1 MTDGPHRL
9 ATLGMDNIWHLTKRL
24 HVDLRRQASCV

>member
-1 MTDGPHRL
+1 MTSGRDRL
-9 ATLGMDNIWHLTKRL
+9 VTLGMDNIWHLTKRL

>member
-1 MTDGPHRL
+1 MTFAPDRL
-9 ATLGMDNIWHLTKRL
+9 GTLGMDNIWHLTKRL

>member
-1 MTDGPHRL
+1 MTSAPDRL

-24 HVDLRRQASCV
+24 YVDLRRQASCV